1 MTLSLMFY
9 SLDALGI
16 VIKSES
22 IKNLCGYGNVVK
34 SPGFYKKPNSSLCS
48 EGSLCVPGASPL

>member
-1 MTLSLMFY
+1 MFY